1 MRIQDI
7 LAHKRD
13 GLELSDAELS
23 HFVTAVAQGEAS
35 MEQVGAFLMATY
47 INGMTKPEK
56 VSFTKYM
63 MHSGFVFEWKDVLP
77 NHDHLVV
84 DKHSTGGVGD
94 KMSIPLAP
102 ALAACG
108 LKVPMIAG
116 RGLGHTGG
124 TIDKLESIPGYKPD
138 LAPSE
143 IQQVVSNSGCVI
155 ASQSAQMIPAD
166 KTLYAVRDV
175 TSTVS
180 SLPLITG
187 SIVSKKAS
195 EGLSAL
201 ILDIK
206 VGSAA
211 FMKTIEQAEELA
223 HSMIETAE
231 GLGIQTRAMLSW
243 MENPLGVMSG
253 NALEIEESI
262 EILRGKGPED
272 SAYITAMLGAHLLE
286 MTGLAGSIDEGE
298 AMIRQSWQDGSA
310 MDAFKQMLMHHHVA
324 PDVVQRLCAS
334 PKSVLPQAT
343 HQTKL
348 VSKDAGYIHAI
359 DGMSVAL
366 LGLKM
371 KAGRAKVGDTID
383 PAVGVELLKQSGDR
397 IEKGEA
403 WCIVHHNAPLDF
415 SWDELKANFLTIGS
429 EPPALTSR
437 IIKIVRHQ
445 ATD

>member
-13 GLELSDAELS
+13 GLELSDEELS
-23 HFVTAVAQGEAS
+23 FFVDAVAKNIAS

-47 INGMTKPEK
+47 INGMTKREK

-63 MHSGFVFEWKDVLP
+63 MHSGFVFEWNDLLP
-77 NHDHLVV
+77 DHNHLVV

-138 LAPSE
+138 LNPTD
-143 IQQVVSNSGCVI
+143 IQRIVTKDGCVI

-166 KTLYAVRDV
+166 KTFYAVRDV

-195 EGLSAL
+195 EGLAAL

-211 FMKTIEQAEELA
+211 FMKTVKEAEALA
-223 HSMIETAE
+223 HSMIETAQ
-231 GLGIQTRAMLSW
+231 GLGVQTRALLSW
-243 MENPLGVMSG
+243 MENPIGTMTG
-253 NALEIEESI
+253 NALEIQESI
-262 EILRGKGPED
+262 EILNGGGPED
-272 SAYITAMLGAHLLE
+272 SIAITALLGAHLLE
-286 MTGLAGSIDEGE
+286 MTGKANSVEEGDV
-298 AMIRQSWQDGSA
+298 MLRQSWKDGSA
-310 MDAFKQMLMHHHVA
+310 MRTFKAMLKNHRVEETLVEA
-324 PDVVQRLCAS
+324 LCS
-334 PKSVLPQAT
+334 DPTSILPQSEYHT
-343 HQTKL
+343 HL
-348 VSKDAGYIHAI
+348 RANASGFIHSI
-359 DGMSVAL
+359 DGMAVAL

-371 KAGRAKVGDTID
+371 KAGRAKVGDVID
-383 PAVGVELLKQSGDR
+383 PAVGVELLKQPGDP
-397 IEKGEA
+397 IDAGEA
-403 WCIVHHNAPLDF
+403 WCIVHHNDALDPTWPEMQAEF
-415 SWDELKANFLTIGS
+415 IQVVDVKPVAV
-429 EPPALTSR
+429 PR
-437 IIKIVRHQ
+437 IIKVV
-445 ATD
+445 TSNSND

>member
-13 GLELSDAELS
+13 GLELNDEELVFFVGAVSDN
-23 HFVTAVAQGEAS
+23 TAS

-47 INGMTKPEK
+47 INGMTKREK
-56 VSFTKYM
+56 VAFTKYM
-63 MHSGFVFEWKDVLP
+63 MHSGFVFKWENLLP
-77 NHDHLVV
+77 NHSHLVV

-138 LAPSE
+138 LDPRD
-143 IQQVVSNSGCVI
+143 IQKIVSDTGCVI

-166 KTLYAVRDV
+166 KTFYAVRDV

-195 EGLSAL
+195 EGLAAL

-231 GLGIQTRAMLSW
+231 GLGVKTRALLSW
-243 MENPLGVMSG
+243 MENPIGTMTG
-253 NALEIEESI
+253 NALEIQESVD
-262 EILRGKGPED
+262 ILNGVDLKIR
-272 SAYITAMLGAHLLE
+272 LL
-286 MTGLAGSIDEGE
+286 S
-298 AMIRQSWQDGSA
+298 Q
-310 MDAFKQMLMHHHVA
+310 H
-324 PDVVQRLCAS
+324 C
-334 PKSVLPQAT
+334 
-343 HQTKL
+343 L
-348 VSKDAGYIHAI
+348 VH
-359 DGMSVAL
+359 
-366 LGLKM
+366 
-371 KAGRAKVGDTID
+371 T
-383 PAVGVELLKQSGDR
+383 
-397 IEKGEA
+397 
-403 WCIVHHNAPLDF
+403 
-415 SWDELKANFLTIGS
+415 FL
-429 EPPALTSR
+429 R
-437 IIKIVRHQ
+437 
-445 ATD
+445 

>member
-23 HFVTAVAQGEAS
+23 HFVTAVANGHAS

-56 VSFTKYM
+56 VAFTKYM
-63 MHSGFVFEWKDVLP
+63 MHSGFVFEWKDLLP

-143 IQQVVSNSGCVI
+143 IQQVVSTHGCVI
-155 ASQSAQMIPAD
+155 ASQSSQMIPAD

-211 FMKTIEQAEELA
+211 FMKTVEQAEELA
-223 HSMIETAE
+223 HSMIETAN

-243 MENPLGVMSG
+243 MENPLGTMSG

-262 EILRGKGPED
+262 DILRGNGPED

-286 MTGLAGSIDEGE
+286 MTGLASSLDEGE
-298 AMIRQSWQDGSA
+298 AMIRQSWQDRTA
-310 MDAFKQMLMHHHVA
+310 MDAFKQMLISHHVA
-324 PDVVQRLCAS
+324 PDVVEQLCAS
-334 PKSVLPQAT
+334 PKSVLPQAK
-343 HQTKL
+343 HQTNL
-348 VSKDAGYIHAI
+348 VSNDSGYIHAI

-371 KAGRAKVGDTID
+371 KAGRAKVGDIID
-383 PAVGVELLKQSGDR
+383 PAVGVELLKQPGDL

-403 WCIVHHNAPLDF
+403 WCVVHHNEPLDLA
-415 SWDELKANFLTIGS
+415 WDELRANFLTIGS
-429 EPPALTSR
+429 EQPSLSSR
-437 IIKIVRHQ
+437 IIKIVQ
-445 ATD
+445 

>member
-13 GLELSDAELS
+13 GLELSNEELS
-23 HFVTAVAQGEAS
+23 YFVDAVAKNVAS

-47 INGMTKPEK
+47 INGMTKREK
-56 VSFTKYM
+56 VSFTKHM
-63 MHSGFVFEWKDVLP
+63 MHSGFVFEWQDLLP
-77 NHDHLVV
+77 DHSHLVV

-138 LAPSE
+138 LDPKD
-143 IQQVVSNSGCVI
+143 IQRVVSIDGCVI
-155 ASQSAQMIPAD
+155 ASQSAKMIPAD
-166 KTLYAVRDV
+166 KTFYAVRDV

-211 FMKTIEQAEELA
+211 FMKTVDEAEELA
-223 HSMIETAE
+223 HSMIETAQ
-231 GLGIQTRAMLSW
+231 GLGIQTRALLSW
-243 MENPLGVMSG
+243 MENPIGTMTG
-253 NALEIEESI
+253 NALEIQESI
-262 EILRGKGPED
+262 EILNGVGPED
-272 SAYITAMLGAHLLE
+272 SIAITALLGAHLLE
-286 MTGLAGSIDEGE
+286 MTGKVHSVEEGE
-298 AMIRQSWQDGSA
+298 AMLRQSWKDGSA
-310 MDAFKQMLMHHHVA
+310 MAAFKTMLKNHHVDA
-324 PDVVQRLCAS
+324 TVIESLCARPTS
-334 PKSVLPQAT
+334 ILPQAQYHT
-343 HQTKL
+343 HLRASTSGFVQ
-348 VSKDAGYIHAI
+348 SI
-359 DGMSVAL
+359 DGMAVAL

-371 KAGRAKVGDTID
+371 KAGRAKVGDIID
-383 PAVGVELLKQSGDR
+383 PAVGIELLKQPGDS
-397 IEKGEA
+397 ISTGEA
-403 WCIVHHNAPLDF
+403 WCIVHHNDALNPTWPEMKAEF
-415 SWDELKANFLTIGS
+415 IRIVDEKPTVR
-429 EPPALTSR
+429 SR
-437 IIKIVRHQ
+437 VIKVVH
-445 ATD
+445 

>member
-13 GLELSDAELS
+13 GLELNDGELAF
-23 HFVTAVAQGEAS
+23 FVDAVAKNTAS

-47 INGMTKPEK
+47 INGMTKREK

-63 MHSGFVFEWKDVLP
+63 MHSGFVFEWAELLP
-77 NHDHLVV
+77 GQTQLVV

-138 LAPSE
+138 LDPTE
-143 IQQVVSNSGCVI
+143 IQRVVSTTGCVI

-195 EGLSAL
+195 EGLAAL

-211 FMKTIEQAEELA
+211 FMKTVEQAEELA
-223 HSMIETAE
+223 HSMIETAQ
-231 GLGIQTRAMLSW
+231 GLGVQTRALLSW
-243 MENPLGVMSG
+243 MENPIGTMSG
-253 NALEIEESI
+253 NALEIQESVD
-262 EILRGKGPED
+262 ILNGGGPED
-272 SAYITAMLGAHLLE
+272 SIEITALLGAHLLE
-286 MTGLAGSIDEGE
+286 MTGKASSVEEGDR
-298 AMIRQSWQDGSA
+298 MIRQSWTDGTA
-310 MDAFKQMLMHHHVA
+310 MTAFKEMLINHHVE
-324 PDVVQRLCAS
+324 PSVVESLCNN
-334 PKSVLPQAT
+334 PTSVLPQAK
-343 HQTKL
+343 HQTSL
-348 VSKDAGYIHAI
+348 TASQSGYIQAI

-371 KAGRAKVGDTID
+371 KAGRAKVGDIID
-383 PAVGVELLKQSGDR
+383 PAVGVEILKNPGDSV
-397 IEKGEA
+397 EAGEA
-403 WCIVHHNAPLDF
+403 WCVVHHNEPLNPE
-415 SWDELKANFLTIGS
+415 WDEMRADFLSICS
-429 EPPALTSR
+429 EKPLIPSR
-437 IIKIVRHQ
+437 MIKVVR
-445 ATD
+445 

>member
-13 GLELSDAELS
+13 GLELSDEELS
-23 HFVTAVAQGEAS
+23 FFVDAVAKNVAS

-47 INGMTKPEK
+47 INGMTKREK

-63 MHSGFVFEWKDVLP
+63 MHSGFVFKWKDLLP
-77 NHDHLVV
+77 NHHHLVV

-102 ALAACG
+102 ALAARG

-138 LAPSE
+138 LDPKD
-143 IQQVVSNSGCVI
+143 IQQIVSTDGCVI

-166 KTLYAVRDV
+166 KTFYAVRDV

-195 EGLSAL
+195 EGLAAL

-211 FMKTIEQAEELA
+211 FMKTVEEAEALA
-223 HSMIETAE
+223 HSMIETAK
-231 GLGIQTRAMLSW
+231 GLGVQTRALLSW
-243 MENPLGVMSG
+243 MENPIGTMTG
-253 NALEIEESI
+253 NALEIQESI
-262 EILRGKGPED
+262 DILNGEGPED
-272 SAYITAMLGAHLLE
+272 SIAITALLGAHLLE
-286 MTGLAGSIDEGE
+286 MTGKANSVEEGE
-298 AMIRQSWQDGSA
+298 AILRQSWKDGTA
-310 MDAFKQMLMHHHVA
+310 MAAFKTMLKNHHVDA
-324 PDVVQRLCAS
+324 QTIESLCS
-334 PKSVLPQAT
+334 HPTSVLPQARQHT
-343 HQTKL
+343 RLTAT
-348 VSKDAGYIHAI
+348 SSGFIESI
-359 DGMSVAL
+359 NGMNVAL

-371 KAGRAKVGDTID
+371 KAGRAKVGDVID
-383 PAVGVELLKQSGDR
+383 PAVGIELLKQPGDP
-397 IEKGEA
+397 IDAGEA
-403 WCIVHHNAPLDF
+403 WCIVHHNDA
-415 SWDELKANFLTIGS
+415 LKPTWAEMQAEFIRIVDAKPTVK
-429 EPPALTSR
+429 SR
-437 IIKIVRHQ
+437 VIKVVQ
-445 ATD
+445 

>member
-7 LAHKRD
+7 LAQKRD
-13 GLELSDAELS
+13 GLELNDEELAF
-23 HFVTAVAQGEAS
+23 FVGAVSNNTAS

-47 INGMTKPEK
+47 INGMTKREK
-56 VSFTKYM
+56 VAFTKYM
-63 MHSGFVFEWKDVLP
+63 MHSGFVFEWESLLP
-77 NHDHLVV
+77 NDSHLVV

-138 LAPSE
+138 LDPKE
-143 IQQVVSNSGCVI
+143 IQQIVSETGCVI

-166 KTLYAVRDV
+166 KTFYAVRDV

-211 FMKTIEQAEELA
+211 FMKTIAQAEELA

-231 GLGIQTRAMLSW
+231 GLGVKTRALLSW
-243 MENPLGVMSG
+243 MENPIGTMTG
-253 NALEIEESI
+253 NALEIQESI
-262 EILRGKGPED
+262 DILNGGGPED
-272 SAYITAMLGAHLLE
+272 SIAITALLGAHLLE
-286 MTGLAGSIDEGE
+286 MTGKAKSVTEGE
-298 AMIRQSWQDGSA
+298 AMLRKSWTDGSA
-310 MDAFKQMLMHHHVA
+310 MEAFKIMLKSHRVESSVIEA
-324 PDVVQRLCAS
+324 LCS
-334 PKSVLPQAT
+334 DPTSVLPQAKFHT
-343 HQTKL
+343 PLTAKA
-348 VSKDAGYIHAI
+348 SGYIEAI

-371 KAGRAKVGDTID
+371 KAGRAKVGDIID
-383 PAVGVELLKQSGDR
+383 PAVGIELLKGPGER
-397 IEKGEA
+397 LEKGEA
-403 WCIVHHNAPLDF
+403 WCIVHHNKPLDP
-415 SWDELKANFLTIGS
+415 SWDEMQAEFIKLSQNKLDS
-429 EPPALTSR
+429 TSR
-437 IIKIVRHQ
+437 VIKVVT
-445 ATD
+445 AP

>member
-7 LAHKRD
+7 LANKRD
-13 GLELSDAELS
+13 GLELNDEELAF
-23 HFVTAVAQGEAS
+23 FVDAVAKNTAS

-47 INGMTKPEK
+47 INGMTKREK

-63 MHSGFVFEWKDVLP
+63 MHSGFVFEWAELLP
-77 NHDHLVV
+77 DDKHLVV

-138 LAPSE
+138 LDPSE
-143 IQQVVSNSGCVI
+143 IQRVVATTGCVI

-195 EGLSAL
+195 EGLAAL

-211 FMKTIEQAEELA
+211 FMKTVEQAEELA
-223 HSMIETAE
+223 HSMIETAQ
-231 GLGIQTRAMLSW
+231 GLGVQTRALLSW
-243 MENPLGVMSG
+243 MENPIGTMSG
-253 NALEIEESI
+253 NALEIQESI
-262 EILRGKGPED
+262 DILNGGGPED
-272 SAYITAMLGAHLLE
+272 SIEITALLGAHLLE
-286 MTGLAGSIDEGE
+286 MTGKAASVAEGDN
-298 AMIRQSWQDGSA
+298 MIRQSWRDGTA
-310 MDAFKQMLMHHHVA
+310 MTAFKDMLKSHHVE
-324 PDVVQRLCAS
+324 PDVVEALCTNPA
-334 PKSVLPQAT
+334 SVLPQANLRT
-343 HQTKL
+343 SLTADK
-348 VSKDAGYIHAI
+348 SGYIQSI

-371 KAGRAKVGDTID
+371 KAGRAKVGDIID
-383 PAVGVELLKQSGDR
+383 PAVGVELLKMPGDK
-397 IEKGEA
+397 ITAGEP
-403 WCIVHHNAPLDF
+403 WCVVHHNDPLNQD
-415 SWDELKANFLTIGS
+415 WDELGADFLSICTDK
-429 EPPALTSR
+429 PTVPSR
-437 IIKIVRHQ
+437 MIKVVY
-445 ATD
+445 